1 MSMSDLNVGKW
12 DAAER
17 RLKHKSVMHKAMTH
31 VSVPRYKYVARMS
44 RAQGLLFYW
53 YFRETII

>member
-31 VSVPRYKYVARMS
+31 VSVPRYKYSM
-44 RAQGLLFYW
+44 
-53 YFRETII
+53 